1 MIDEPHEK
9 SKDFVQSMERGF
21 SIMKVFNEDNPRL
34 TLSEV
39 AELTG
44 FTRATARR
52 FLLTL
57 ESLNYVGSTGRHFF
71 LRPKVLELGFAFL
84 SSYNL
89 VSISQNH
96 LEALANELRESCS
109 ASALEGESVIY
120 ICRAATN
127 RIMTVNLSVGHSL
140 PAYATSMGR
149 VLLSALSDKDLDS
162 FLKTYKRPKLTSRTI
177 TDAEELKKV
186 ILQVRKQGWAVN
198 EQELEEGV
206 QSVAVPVHD
215 KSGKI
220 VIAVNVSA
228 HASRVP
234 IERLVSEF
242 LPKLQKCAVEIEED
256 FLLQS

>member
-1 MIDEPHEK
+1 MIAEPHEK

-21 SIMKVFNEDNPRL
+21 AIMKAFNEENPRL

-109 ASALEGESVIY
+109 ASALEGENVIY

-149 VLLSALSDKDLDS
+149 VLLAAMSDKELDN
-162 FLKTYKRPKLTSRTI
+162 FMKTFKRPKLTSRTI

-215 KSGKI
+215 KSGNI

-234 IERLVSEF
+234 IERLVNEF
-242 LPKLQKCAVEIEED
+242 LPKLQKCAREIEED
-256 FLLQS
+256 SLLQS